1 MTGDAVNKLKLL
13 TDFFSANH
21 KKKNVNVPGWY
32 RSMAQLE
39 LTAIRYLYVNLWFP
53 CNKFLVCWELKLYWK
68 NGRILCCVWET
79 LLQCTFDKLEK
90 LSFLHKLL
98 STMSLLPE
106 SLSILSK
113 YYQPIVD
120 GQETD
125 VSDECTYILS
135 MQSRTAV
142 GAHDDWWYSY

>member
-1 MTGDAVNKLKLL
+1 M
-13 TDFFSANH
+13 
-21 KKKNVNVPGWY
+21 
-32 RSMAQLE
+32 
-39 LTAIRYLYVNLWFP
+39 
-53 CNKFLVCWELKLYWK
+53 
-68 NGRILCCVWET
+68 
-79 LLQCTFDKLEK
+79 QCTFDKLEK

-142 GAHDDWWYSY
+142 GAHDD